1 MIFKPIFYYDK
12 ESIYSTPYE
21 AWASNNEC
29 RLHYYDDVFD
39 KADWKKEP
47 TETLETLYIERAR
60 KIRDEYEY
68 VILCYSGGNDSSN
81 ILETFY
87 YNNIHIDE
95 IVMVGSFSQDVSD
108 ESLNENHNADFYKNA
123 FPLLKTLNLSNTK
136 ITTID
141 YTEIFRDI
149 NQFSLIKEYGI
160 DWIKYIG
167 TTKSPHNLFWSDFK
181 KFVGCNNTKNTAWIM
196 GIEKVNLDY
205 QSKKTN
211 DPFESHTYVDLSKP
225 YVNFSD
231 AYINNYGM
239 STRKNENFTR
249 VNFYCDPDPVAIKI
263 QIKQAHIFNRF
274 ISTVPTHS
282 RRKMLRSRHVKNKLF
297 YDLKNP
303 LIFQSEKSST
313 SVLSLRDKFL
323 LNVKDSDIYKYYI
336 SAIETDQKY
345 IKTQITEKWTYHTQ
359 PYYIT

>member
-1 MIFKPIFYYDK
+1 MILKPIFYYDK

-29 RLHYYDDVFD
+29 YLHYYDDIFD

-47 TETLETLYIERAR
+47 TETLETLYVERAR

-68 VILCYSGGNDSSN
+68 VILCYSGGNDSTK

-95 IVMVGSFSQDVSD
+95 IVMVGSFSQDANSGSD
-108 ESLNENHNADFYKNA
+108 ENHNTDFYQNA
-123 FPLLKTLNLSNTK
+123 FPLLKTLDLPNTK

-149 NQFSLIKEYGI
+149 NQFSLIKNYGI

-181 KFVGCNNTKNTAWIM
+181 KFVGPNNTKNTAWIM
-196 GIEKVNLDY
+196 GIEKVNLEYWY
-205 QSKKTN
+205 QTAANPSEAHSYIN
-211 DPFESHTYVDLSKP
+211 LSKP
-225 YVNFSD
+225 YVHFSD

-239 STRKNENFTR
+239 STRKDENFTR

-263 QIKQAHIFNRF
+263 QIKQAHIFHRV
-274 ISTVPTHS
+274 ISMSPLHL
-282 RRKMLRSRHVKNKLF
+282 RRKIIRSRHMKNKLF

-303 LIFQSEKSST
+303 LTFQSEKSRT

-323 LNVKDSDIYKYYI
+323 FNAKNSDIYEYYI
-336 SAIETDQKY
+336 SAIGVDQEY
-345 IKTQITEKWTYHTQ
+345 IKTQTTQKWTYNTR
-359 PYYIT
+359 PYFIK